1 VHVACPLFVSCLKY
15 DLNVSQFRN
24 LAKIHPVGVV
34 RRGRTDMTRPVVVI
48 RFANAPKRL
57 KWQSHAVNLNDTSN
71 SVEIL
76 VGNYR
81 MKMRRSMHTNN
92 RRCAC
97 SVQVDVLT
105 LCEMRNVFRLFF
117 WYVSAPF
124 GCLTERSGPFTA
136 AFDAVNLYPTNVE
149 NWASS

>member
-34 RRGRTDMTRPVVVI
+34 PHGRTDMTRPVVIVI
-48 RFANAPKRL
+48 GFANAPKRL
-57 KWQSHAVNLNDTSN
+57 KWQSPAVSLDDTSN

-81 MKMRRSMHTNN
+81 MKMRRCIHTNS

-97 SVQVDVLT
+97 SVQIDVLT
-105 LCEMRNVFRLFF
+105 LCEMRSVFRLSFR
-117 WYVSAPF
+117 YVSAPF

-136 AFDAVNLYPTNVE
+136 AFDAVKRPLRT
-149 NWASS
+149 